1 MAPMS
6 TIFARTAEPTG
17 SNPEELVYTSAI
29 IFAFFSL
36 LVTFLII
43 PPLVQHWR
51 NRNIGATLCVFYAMI
66 MNLMAF
72 TNAVLWPNDDLEHW
86 YSGSGLCDVEVKLQ
100 IAWSVAAPATLIC
113 VLRALANAMNT
124 DRLSLGKTKAQR
136 WRGYAIDLT
145 LCVGIPLLSMV
156 FHFIVQS
163 KRYFLYGISGCVPT
177 ATQSYLTVGLIY
189 VPPLLLVLVDAYFA
203 LLILYRLCRYRRT
216 FSIILAHNDTTKSR
230 FLRLYILCI
239 VWLLGIIP
247 LSSWMLSV
255 NLGSQQEPYKW
266 VEAHDYSKWNEIT
279 MIRSNGK
286 IVFDR
291 FIWLGCGIM
300 VFLTFGFGKE
310 AVGMY
315 RNGLLAVGLGRLFP
329 GLGSDHNRS
338 HITVFGSIGSLGS
351 KTKLYFTRKS
361 SAASSWQTQSWQT
374 DTSASHKTPDR
385 PMYSPKNR
393 TFFDS
398 IAEDKDDVAVVGGTP
413 AVGQRQSRLGRIT
426 SLFKSRST
434 PAQQRSEVLDLGCA
448 RGERLS
454 SYPGEAHVEKPPSA
468 LDGTAAGGIEV
479 IVKKEVRQSS
489 ETAGTLPPRTYDGI

>member
-1 MAPMS
+1 MAPTS
-6 TIFARTAEPTG
+6 TMFARAAEPTG

-29 IFAFFSL
+29 VLAFFSL
-36 LVTFLII
+36 LVIFLII

-72 TNAVLWPNDDLEHW
+72 INAVLWPNDDFEHW
-86 YSGSGLCDVEVKLQ
+86 YNGNGLCDVEVKLQ
-100 IAWSVAAPATLIC
+100 IAWSVAAPATLVC
-113 VLRALANAMNT
+113 VLRALANAMDT
-124 DRLSLGKTKAQR
+124 DRLRLSKTKAQR
-136 WRGYAIDLT
+136 WRGYAVDLT
-145 LCVGIPLLSMV
+145 LCVGIPLLSMI

-163 KRYFLYGISGCVPT
+163 NRYFLYGISGCMPSASQT
-177 ATQSYLTVGLIY
+177 YLTVGLIY
-189 VPPLLLVLVDAYFA
+189 IPPLLLVLVDAYFA

-239 VWLLGIIP
+239 VWLLAIIP
-247 LSSWMLSV
+247 LSSWTLSV
-255 NLGSQQEPYKW
+255 NVGSQQGHYNW
-266 VEAHDYSKWNEIT
+266 VETHDYSKWNDIA
-279 MIRSNGK
+279 MIRSDGD

-310 AVGMY
+310 AVSMY

-329 GLGSDHNRS
+329 GLGSDHESR
-338 HITVFGSIGSLGS
+338 ITVFGSIGSLGS

-361 SAASSWQTQSWQT
+361 SAVSSWQTQSWQT
-374 DTSASHKTPDR
+374 DTSESHATPDR
-385 PMYSPKNR
+385 PMFSPKNQ
-393 TFFDS
+393 TFFDAV
-398 IAEDKDDVAVVGGTP
+398 AEDKGNVSVVSG
-413 AVGQRQSRLGRIT
+413 ASAAGQRQSKLGRFT

-434 PAQQRSEVLDLGCA
+434 PDEQSIEGMNLGHV
-448 RGERLS
+448 RGGPLS
-454 SYPGEAHVEKPPSA
+454 GYA
-468 LDGTAAGGIEV
+468 DGTNVGAPSPVLHETASGGIEV

-489 ETAGTLPPRTYDGI
+489 ETAETLPAKTYDGV